1 MQVFIVRGIYWI
13 GPHCRALGIQQKG
26 CLHTSRSDS
35 GLSFLPRKQGAHQA
49 QSHTERLVAPCT
61 VHSERS
67 KDLESGVSNDRH
79 EYSGRKD
86 LPAVIR

>member
-1 MQVFIVRGIYWI
+1 MQVYIARGIYWI

-26 CLHTSRSDS
+26 CLHTSRGDS
-35 GLSFLPRKQGAHQA
+35 AGSRNQA
-49 QSHTERLVAPCT
+49 QTHTERLVAPWT

-67 KDLESGVSNDRH
+67 KELESGVSNDRH

-86 LPAVIR
+86 LPAIIR